1 MSQREQQLLADIR
14 RLQMENGELRANQT
28 AKEVTKTVVVN
39 RDVEKIVRQDTLQTV
54 ATIAELRAR
63 VSMLERELAGLG
75 RE

>member
-75 RE
+75 CE

>member
-28 AKEVTKTVVVN
+28 EKEVTKTVVVN